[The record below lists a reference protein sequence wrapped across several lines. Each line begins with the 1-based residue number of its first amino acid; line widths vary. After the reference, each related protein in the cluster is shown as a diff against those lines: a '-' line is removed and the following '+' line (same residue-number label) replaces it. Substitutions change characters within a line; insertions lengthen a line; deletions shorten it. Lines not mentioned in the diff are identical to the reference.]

1 MDEIGLS
8 AAEDWQRKTC
18 DLRTKL
24 LPRRSQRVCGIKK
37 ISWLSQMLE
46 FLMFRGDYIYMML
59 NCDIYLSIQTKF
71 TATKLEYKLVYTI
84 SCLF

>member
-1 MDEIGLS
+1 
-8 AAEDWQRKTC
+8 
-18 DLRTKL
+18 
-24 LPRRSQRVCGIKK
+24 
-37 ISWLSQMLE
+37 MLE

-71 TATKLEYKLVYTI
+71 TATKLEYELVYTI